1 MRRPTSDPWRGVGGI
16 VFLPLVGGWGVS
28 AERSEAD
35 LRASGASE
43 VVLGSYFW

>member
-1 MRRPTSDPWRGVGGI
+1 MRRPSDPEGGGGI

-35 LRASGASE
+35 ERASGGE
-43 VVLGSYFW
+43 